1 MIVIPFEQREETTS
15 TTTNTSISTTTT
27 QQSQVP
33 QISTLSPILPIEPTC
48 TTSLQGYESL
58 PDTPSTVNQPETGQ
72 GPAPRET
79 VKSRDDSSQL
89 ATQAMMSTNAS
100 ISPPR
105 NFDMTPVSTY
115 QRPSVLHWTSPIF
128 SSCQQLGYRLNLVI
142 RCNTDDSFA
151 LDIAVKSAQ
160 DSQNYHLKFPCSGTA
175 KVKILNP
182 HSNSNHIKC
191 SVRFELQF
199 PSNEAP
205 DFAEGSCVTVKL
217 PETFVDNDCVYL
229 QVSEVRMD
237 GRKRPWLMNPYLT
250 SDSES

>member
-1 MIVIPFEQREETTS
+1 MIVIPFKQHQE
-15 TTTNTSISTTTT
+15 TTTT
-27 QQSQVP
+27 TATSTNITTIQQSRTPHICTPLPV
-33 QISTLSPILPIEPTC
+33 LPIEQTY

-58 PDTPSTVNQPETGQ
+58 PDTPSTINQPETGQ
-72 GPAPRET
+72 VTAPREP
-79 VKSRDDSSQL
+79 VKNRDNRSQL
-89 ATQAMMSTNAS
+89 ATQAMMLTNAS

-115 QRPSVLHWTSPIF
+115 QGTSILHWISPTF

-142 RCNTDDSFA
+142 RCNPDDPFT
-151 LDIAVKSAQ
+151 LDITVISAQ

-175 KVKILNP
+175 KMMILNP
-182 HSNSNHIKC
+182 HSNSNHVKC

-205 DFAEGSCVTVKL
+205 DFAEGSSITLKF
-217 PETFVDNDCVYL
+217 PASFVDNDCLYL

-237 GRKRPWLMNPYLT
+237 GSGRPWLLNPYLT